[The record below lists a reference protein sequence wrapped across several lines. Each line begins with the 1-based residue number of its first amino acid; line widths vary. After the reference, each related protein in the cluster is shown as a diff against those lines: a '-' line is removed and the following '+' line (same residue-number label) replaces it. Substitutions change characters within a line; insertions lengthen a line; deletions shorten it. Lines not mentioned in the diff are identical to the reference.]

1 MCVSCV
7 WGGGRRADGGG
18 RTEADGIQNLKQE
31 PHTKMWGR
39 TQFWPDLPKNYFL
52 RVIPTLNP
60 YSDIVSDIPTGN
72 IYGTFILTFY
82 LTISDILS
90 GIYFDILSD
99 ILSGIYSDTLS
110 GTYSGIYSDILSG
123 IFSDIHSG
131 ICSDILS
138 DILSGI
144 CICVWHIFWHSF
156 WHSYWYIFEGSLWSG
171 SGWDHSAPELAV
183 RVRRGTLRS
192 SACSW
197 SPAGSTLIL
206 CLLFGSGREPS
217 SACSWGPAGIT
228 LILSSLFGSGRER
241 PSASSWGP
249 AGITLILSSLFGSGG
264 EHYDLA
270 LAVEVRRRRRR
281 RRRRDSWHKI

>member
-1 MCVSCV
+1 M
-7 WGGGRRADGGG
+7 AY
-18 RTEADGIQNLKQE
+18 L
-31 PHTKMWGR
+31 
-39 TQFWPDLPKNYFL
+39 Y
-52 RVIPTLNP
+52 
-60 YSDIVSDIPTGN
+60 
-72 IYGTFILTFY
+72 ILTFY

-144 CICVWHIFWHSF
+144 CICVWHIF
-156 WHSYWYIFEGSLWSG
+156 EGSLWSG

-192 SACSW
+192 SACS
-197 SPAGSTLIL
+197 
-206 CLLFGSGREPS
+206 
-217 SACSWGPAGIT
+217 
-228 LILSSLFGSGRER
+228 
-241 PSASSWGP
+241 
-249 AGITLILSSLFGSGG
+249 
-264 EHYDLA
+264 
-270 LAVEVRRRRRR
+270 
-281 RRRRDSWHKI
+281 

>member
-1 MCVSCV
+1 M
-7 WGGGRRADGGG
+7 
-18 RTEADGIQNLKQE
+18 
-31 PHTKMWGR
+31 
-39 TQFWPDLPKNYFL
+39 
-52 RVIPTLNP
+52 IPTLNP

-144 CICVWHIFWHSF
+144 CICVWHIFD
-156 WHSYWYIFEGSLWSG
+156 ILSG
-171 SGWDHSAPELAV
+171 ILTGI
-183 RVRRGTLRS
+183 S
-192 SACSW
+192 SKV
-197 SPAGSTLIL
+197 L
-206 CLLFGSGREPS
+206 CGR
-217 SACSWGPAGIT
+217 GPAGIT
-228 LILSSLFGSGRER
+228 LLLSLLFGC
-241 PSASSWGP
+241 
-249 AGITLILSSLFGSGG
+249 GG
-264 EHYDLA
+264 ERCDPA
-270 LAVEVRRRRRR
+270 LAVEVRRGAL
-281 RRRRDSWHKI
+281 